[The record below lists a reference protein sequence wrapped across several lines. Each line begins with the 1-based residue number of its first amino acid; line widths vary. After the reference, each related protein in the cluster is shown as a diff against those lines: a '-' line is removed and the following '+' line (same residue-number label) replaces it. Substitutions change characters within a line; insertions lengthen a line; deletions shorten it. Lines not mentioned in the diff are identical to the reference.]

1 MVIHS
6 KSIKVSIIYLMLFLS
21 ACTGIDIKVTAEMP
35 TPTIFNPTPT
45 IFSPTP
51 THILAT
57 PYAQSPAAGICA
69 SFEGEMVVVSIYPDI
84 PDPRCIKV
92 RADQQLTV
100 VNRTQNNLEV
110 SLGIY
115 KASLT
120 PGAETTFDAP
130 FGMYLATGV
139 HQLQVSPCCSPEL
152 VLEGK

>member
-1 MVIHS
+1 MVKNN
-6 KSIKVSIIYLMLFLS
+6 KSIMVSIIYLMLFLS
-21 ACTGIDIKVTAEMP
+21 ACTGIDIKVTAKMP

-45 IFSPTP
+45 YL
-51 THILAT
+51 LAT

-69 SFEGEMVVVSIYPDI
+69 SFDADTVVVSIYPDI

-92 RADQQLTV
+92 RADQRLTV
-100 VNRTQNNLEV
+100 VNRTQNTLEV

>member
-1 MVIHS
+1 MVKNN
-6 KSIKVSIIYLMLFLS
+6 KSILASMIYLMLFSS
-21 ACTGIDIKVTAEMP
+21 ACTGIDIKVPTEMP
-35 TPTIFNPTPT
+35 VPTISNPTPT
-45 IFSPTP
+45 YL
-51 THILAT
+51 LAT

-69 SFEGEMVVVSIYPDI
+69 TFDGDAVVVSLYPDI

-92 RADQQLTV
+92 RADQRLTM
-100 VNRTQNNLEV
+100 VNRTENTLDV

-115 KASLT
+115 KASLP

-130 FGMYLATGV
+130 FGTYLETGV

>member
-1 MVIHS
+1 MVINN
-6 KSIKVSIIYLMLFLS
+6 KTIMVSIIYLMLFLS
-21 ACTGIDIKVTAEMP
+21 ACTGIDIKVTTEM
-35 TPTIFNPTPT
+35 PTPT

-51 THILAT
+51 TYFLAT
-57 PYAQSPAAGICA
+57 PYAQSPVAGICA